1 MELMR
6 LFRDSIRC
14 DEPAT
19 SISAPC
25 SDSANERVKSRT
37 LQVKTTAEI
46 RSNQVNN
53 L

>member
-1 MELMR
+1 MR
-6 LFRDSIRC
+6 LFRDLIKC
-14 DEPAT
+14 DESAT
-19 SISAPC
+19 SISGPC
-25 SDSANERVKSRT
+25 SNFVTGRVKSRT